1 MSNPLTQVAVVG
13 AHLSGQPLNHQLTN
27 RGATLVFA
35 TKTAPIYKLYALRGT
50 TPPKPALVRLGN
62 QEAGCSIEVEVWE
75 IAIAKFGEFVVEVP
89 TPLGIGT
96 TVLENG
102 EMVKGFICEN
112 WAIADALDISNYGA
126 WRAYLKS
133 LEIKI

>member
-1 MSNPLTQVAVVG
+1 MSNPVTQVAVVG
-13 AHLSGQPLNHQLTN
+13 AHLSGEPLNHQLTN
-27 RGATLVFA
+27 RGATLLLS
-35 TKTAPIYKLYALRGT
+35 TKTAPIYKLYALSGT

-62 QEAGCSIEVEVWE
+62 QEVGSAIEVEVWE

-102 EMVKGFICEN
+102 EIVKGFICEN
-112 WAIADALDISNYGA
+112 WAIADALDISNYGS

-133 LEIKI
+133 LETKK

>member
-1 MSNPLTQVAVVG
+1 MSNSVTKVAVVG

-27 RGATLVFA
+27 RGATLVLA
-35 TKTAPIYKLYALRGT
+35 TKTAPIYKLYALSGT
-50 TPPKPALVRLGN
+50 TPPKPGLVRLSN
-62 QEAGCSIEVEVWE
+62 QETGSAIEVEVWE

-96 TVLENG
+96 TVLESG

-112 WAIADALDISNYGA
+112 WAIADALDISNFGG

-133 LEIKI
+133 L